1 MYSLARLSPMACA
14 FMMRSMLADQ
24 PNLEVTRM
32 HGVSVSRFDTIT
44 FSTLSLSV
52 SAIQLVSADHQG
64 HHIHTVY
71 R

>member
-1 MYSLARLSPMACA
+1 
-14 FMMRSMLADQ
+14 
-24 PNLEVTRM
+24 
-32 HGVSVSRFDTIT
+32 
-44 FSTLSLSV
+44 LSLSV